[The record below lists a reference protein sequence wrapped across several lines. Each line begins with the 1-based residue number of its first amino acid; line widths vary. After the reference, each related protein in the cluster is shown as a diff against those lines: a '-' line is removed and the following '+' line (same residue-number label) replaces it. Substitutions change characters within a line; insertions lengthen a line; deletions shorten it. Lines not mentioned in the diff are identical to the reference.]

1 MKSVRKTTHPSSYD
15 LYDIFCA
22 VLYLL
27 KEGCTWRAIP
37 NDYPKWTAVR
47 YHYDNWA
54 KEDENGISILDK
66 ILHKLI
72 EAERKENEREEK
84 TTMIIIDSK
93 TIQNADTAEVKGY
106 DGIKLHI
113 GVDVLGLPH
122 AIMLTAANAT
132 DRNGAIDMVDYYYEK
147 SSKCVIISPK
157 QSISPHFLKIAT
169 PNYYLFTTVD

>member
-15 LYDIFCA
+15 LYDIFFA

-47 YHYDNWA
+47 YHYDNRV

-72 EAERKENEREEK
+72 EVESKENGREKK

-106 DGIKLHI
+106 DVGKK
-113 GVDVLGLPH
+113 VWNK
-122 AIMLTAANAT
+122 ASY
-132 DRNGAIDMVDYYYEK
+132 RR
-147 SSKCVIISPK
+147 
-157 QSISPHFLKIAT
+157 
-169 PNYYLFTTVD
+169 